1 MASKS
6 PETATNVATNA
17 ATNAV
22 TISATRQ
29 NTNLSGTTNVVD
41 PVTEELKKIMAADD
55 AAREQADKWIRDSNE
70 FEKSGASLPA
80 ATLTAKI
87 EETLKPVKK
96 SYEEFIQKYPD
107 HAPARLAFGS
117 FLYEMKDEAA
127 AAEQWEKARELDPK
141 NPAAWNNLANYYGHR
156 SPVKKSF
163 EYYAKAIE
171 LNPNEPVYFQNYATT
186 VYLFRKDAMEYYGIT
201 EKEVFD
207 KALDLYRQAVKLAPG
222 DFLVYT
228 DYAQSFY
235 GTNPPRWAEGYEA
248 WKVAKTLARDDI
260 EREGVLTHLAR
271 CAINLGKFDEAK
283 QHLSGVTNEMY
294 LSLKGKLEKKMAKLQ
309 SGEAVLTNSVDK
321 AVEK

>member
-6 PETATNVATNA
+6 PQTATNVGTNSATNVVSVVVTNG
-17 ATNAV
+17 ATNSQ
-22 TISATRQ
+22 T
-29 NTNLSGTTNVVD
+29 TTNAVD

-70 FEKSGASLPA
+70 FDKSGAALPA

-87 EETLKPVKK
+87 EDTLKPVRK
-96 SYEEFIQKYPD
+96 SYEEFIQKHPD

-117 FLYEMKDEAA
+117 FLYELKEEEA

-141 NPAAWNNLANYYGHR
+141 NPAVWNNLANYYGHR

-186 VYLFRKDAMEYYGIT
+186 VYLFRKDAMEYYGIS

-222 DFLVYT
+222 DFLIYT
-228 DYAQSFY
+228 DYAQSYY
-235 GTNPPRWAEGYEA
+235 GTKPPRWADGYEA

-271 CAINLGKFDEAK
+271 CAINLGKFEEAK
-283 QHLSGVTNEMY
+283 AHLSGVTNEMY
-294 LSLKGKLEKKMAKLQ
+294 LSLKGKLEQKMAKLQ
-309 SGEAVLTNSVDK
+309 SGEATSTNGSDSGD
-321 AVEK
+321 EK